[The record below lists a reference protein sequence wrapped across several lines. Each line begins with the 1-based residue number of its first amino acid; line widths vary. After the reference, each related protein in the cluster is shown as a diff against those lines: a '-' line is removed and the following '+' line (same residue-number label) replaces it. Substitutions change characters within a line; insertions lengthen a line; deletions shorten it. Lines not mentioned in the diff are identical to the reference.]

1 MKKGYIYIIITAILF
16 SSMEIALKV
25 VATDFNPVQLTFIRF
40 FIGALILWPIARRKL
55 KIRNMHL
62 QADDI
67 KFFMLTGFTCVV
79 VSMTFY
85 QLSILYCPASTV
97 AILFSCNP
105 VFVVPLAYFMLKEK
119 VTRLNILS
127 IIVSIGGMVF
137 ILNPFQLES
146 GDARLLGILFIIMAA
161 ITFAFYTVI
170 GKSQSEQYGGL
181 VTTAYSFLFGSLE
194 MLILILL
201 SHVNIVATV
210 FQASGLDIFAQIPL
224 LKGIS
229 WQTLPLIIYIS
240 VFVTGLGYTCYFL
253 AMEETSAV
261 TASVVFFIKPA
272 LAPILALILIQESI
286 GLNTLGG
293 IIFILAGSS
302 LTFIANSRN
311 VKQQT
316 QSLKK
321 GA

>member
-55 KIRNMHL
+55 QTRNMHL
-62 QADDI
+62 KAGDI
-67 KFFMLTGFTCVV
+67 KFFMLTGFICVV

-85 QLSILYCPASTV
+85 QLSILYCQASTV
-97 AILFSCNP
+97 AVLFSCNP
-105 VFVVPLAYFMLKEK
+105 VFVVPLAFFMLKEK
-119 VTRLNILS
+119 VTKLNILS

-146 GDARLLGILFIIMAA
+146 GDTRLLGILFIIMAA

-181 VTTAYSFLFGSLE
+181 VATAYSFLFGSLE

-201 SHVNIVATV
+201 SHVNIVATI

-240 VFVTGLGYTCYFL
+240 VFVTGLGYTSYFL
-253 AMEETSAV
+253 AMENTSAV

-272 LAPILALILIQESI
+272 LAPILALILIHESI
-286 GLNTLGG
+286 GFNTLGG
-293 IIFILAGSS
+293 IIFILLGSS

-311 VKQQT
+311 AKHQT